1 MATKK
6 VVITGCSSGIGLA
19 TAVLLAKEGGF
30 KVIATMRNLQKCGDI
45 KKAAGESLNK
55 SLFIKE
61 LDVSKEDSIVN
72 FTRNILEEEGSID
85 VLINNAGIAQTG
97 RFESVSME
105 QMQNLFKTNFFGAVR
120 MTQELL
126 PGMRKKRSGHIV
138 FISSILGFQPFPF
151 CDFYV
156 ASKFAIEG
164 LVGSIAPIL
173 RCFNISVTSVEPG
186 PVKTSVLDNLMTN
199 NQKGP
204 EFLCSNVFQDSNVLE
219 DSDQKMAHLIR
230 RFHEKM
236 FPALWC
242 NHQPVYEVSKLIKKC
257 ILDEKPPVRLQT
269 TNEMTEMAKK
279 ILVDPKG
286 NNITDELEAY
296 FK

>member
-6 VVITGCSSGIGLA
+6 IVITGCSSGIGLA
-19 TAVLLAKEGGF
+19 TAILLAKENGL

-45 KKAAGESLNK
+45 EKAAGESLNK
-55 SLFIKE
+55 SLFIKK

-85 VLINNAGIAQTG
+85 VLINNAGIAQVG

-105 QMQNLFKTNFFGAVR
+105 QMQDVFQTNFFGAVR

-126 PGMRKKRSGHIV
+126 PGMRKKRSGHIIFV
-138 FISSILGFQPFPF
+138 SSIAGLKPFPF
-151 CDFYV
+151 LDIYT

-173 RCFNISVTSVEPG
+173 RCFNISVTSIQPG
-186 PVKTSVLDNLMTN
+186 PVKTSIHDNVASN

-204 EFLCSNVFQDSNVLE
+204 EFLCSNVSENSNVLE
-219 DSDQKMAHLIR
+219 DSDNKMAHLIR
-230 RFHEKM
+230 SFHEKM
-236 FPALWC
+236 LPDVWGDY
-242 NHQPVYEVSKLIKKC
+242 QPVHEVSELIKKC
-257 ILDEKPPVRLQT
+257 ILEEKPPVRLQT
-269 TNEMTEMAKK
+269 SDEMTKLAKQ
-279 ILVDPKG
+279 ILVDPNG
-286 NNITDELEAY
+286 NHTTDELEAY